1 VKALYFDRDVARA
14 LAVQALGKV
23 RKDLA
28 FGRLSPVTYG
38 EVPIP
43 ELPGPRWVQVANLE
57 CGLCGTDVHLMLQD
71 IDARSFVAALPTP
84 ARIYLGHE
92 SWGRVVSVGDGARRG
107 LNGSS
112 EGFTSGDRVALRIQW
127 PSCFQMEIDPP
138 CRQCAAGSYMLCEN
152 MARFTADDLRGK
164 HGDAETQ
171 EHPPENNRRAGDK
184 RVASGKKQRR
194 AVGRSKRKAAPATG
208 EGTAVAAEQAAV
220 DATASAAADNG
231 LDIAAVETGGG
242 FSPLMVAH
250 VDQLFRIPEAVPNE
264 RAVLLE
270 PTAVAVHA
278 VLRRPPQ
285 PGDHVLVIGG
295 GTIGLL
301 IMAVLRV
308 YAPEIELHCVV
319 RQDVQ
324 AALAEWLGAIVH
336 RPGPA
341 LTRDLARATGACHM
355 HGMLNN
361 EALLGGFDVV
371 YDAVGTGDSLR
382 DALRWTR
389 ARGTVLLVGAEM
401 RSGRFD
407 YTPLWHQEI
416 DLLGVIGHGTE
427 ADGRTSFAHAADL
440 LADPT
445 FPVEGLVTHRFPMDH
460 WQDAVHAFMN
470 KRRSGA
476 VKIVL
481 EHLVD

>member
-1 VKALYFDRDVARA
+1 MRALYFDRDVARA

-23 RKDLA
+23 RRDLVL
-28 FGRLSPVTYG
+28 GRLSPVRYND
-38 EVPIP
+38 VPIP

-57 CGLCGTDVHLMLQD
+57 CGLCATDVHLMFMD
-71 IDARSFVAALPTP
+71 IDARSFVAAVPTP
-84 ARIYLGHE
+84 SRVFLGHE
-92 SWGRVVSVGDGARRG
+92 CWGRVVSAGEGARRD

-112 EGFTSGDRVALRIQW
+112 GGYMPGDRVALRIQW

-138 CRQCAAGSYMLCEN
+138 CRQCAAGSYNLCEN
-152 MARFTADDLRGK
+152 MARAVPDEPRSRRK
-164 HGDAETQ
+164 EPAVKQ
-171 EHPPENNRRAGDK
+171 AKAARRASDK
-184 RVASGKKQRR
+184 VKKGKKALAADEVMQQTA
-194 AVGRSKRKAAPATG
+194 AVTAGVTPAALDATG
-208 EGTAVAAEQAAV
+208 RKRPLPT
-220 DATASAAADNG
+220 DS
-231 LDIAAVETGGG
+231 GGG

-250 VDQLFRIPEAVPNE
+250 ASQLFRIPDTVPNE
-264 RAVLLE
+264 KAVLLE

-278 VLRRPPQ
+278 VLRRLPQ

-301 IMAVLRV
+301 LMAVLRV

-319 RQDVQ
+319 RHDVQ

-336 RPGPA
+336 RPGPRLA
-341 LTRDLARATGACHM
+341 RELARATCSCYLRGP
-355 HGMLNN
+355 LNN

-371 YDAVGTGDSLR
+371 YDAVGQADTLR
-382 DALRWTR
+382 DALRWSR

-401 RSGRFD
+401 RFARFD

-416 DLLGVIGHGTE
+416 DVLGVFGHGTE
-427 ADGRTSFAHAADL
+427 ADGRTSFDHAADL
-440 LADPT
+440 LSDPT
-445 FPVEGLVTHRFPMDH
+445 FPTDGLVTHRFPMDD
-460 WQDAVHAFMN
+460 WQDAVHAFLD

-481 EHLVD
+481 EHLH